1 MLSSVKIRHGRPIL
15 RSVTLFVSCF
25 LLLSGCAVQRER
37 YDVPAVS
44 LPERFAKAPPAVA
57 SSAVVLPAV
66 GASAAAAVPALALDG
81 ALGEWWRLL
90 GNSELDDLAD
100 RALANNPDLR
110 VATLRIVQSR
120 VRLQQAG
127 ADKLPVISLPAQAK
141 IEAPSSG
148 VGRAA
153 PGDEIHSRRLYQV
166 SLRSDWRPDLWGE
179 RSALYDSAEFQVWR
193 ATFQRDDIQRNVL
206 TNVATN
212 YLEYLS
218 LNDRLRVARETEMVL
233 SGMLESVDAR
243 LQAGD
248 ATVTELEQQKSA
260 VYSVRATIPVLQQQ
274 REVVQNRLASLTG
287 AVPGSLR
294 LSERGLDSVNFPQVL
309 PGVPSA
315 LLLRRPDVRAVE
327 ARLLAADADV
337 DVARAR
343 ILPPLDLTAQVGYG
357 SAYLSQMFQPQ
368 SLFWSFI
375 ANLSA
380 TLFDGGK
387 RSSEVD
393 FAQALHEEMVET
405 YVRVIYDA
413 VREVD
418 DSLSAIRYMG
428 NRLEA
433 QRVATDSARRAWDF
447 SQESYM
453 AGAVDYLVMLDTQR
467 TYHRNLDDWYGVR
480 MERYRGLINLFSAL
494 GGGVAE
500 GVAMPGGGARPAAL
514 TEVLDGGAVLM
525 ATPGKLQAGL
535 PASSAPGEN
544 VAGAAGEPFSPQ
556 AEKSAEEPL
565 EMVLAGTLP
574 QRLPLEGLDWSGA
587 LPQAESAQW
596 LVEMSG
602 IHERATVPAAWRD
615 LRARFPLHTENR
627 RLLPRLQ
634 GKVERGSEER
644 TSWYRLYIA
653 GLADRASAEALCAS
667 LHDGQQ
673 RCRVVS
679 SRSLENGESHATPLP
694 DAGGAAS
701 AGE

>member
-1 MLSSVKIRHGRPIL
+1 MLSSVKKRHGHSIL

-25 LLLSGCAVQRER
+25 LLLSGCAVKRER
-37 YDVPAVS
+37 YDVPTVS
-44 LPERFAKAPPAVA
+44 LPERYAKAPSVVAAPAVA
-57 SSAVVLPAV
+57 PSAV
-66 GASAAAAVPALALDG
+66 GARSSVPAMALDG

-127 ADKLPVISLPAQAK
+127 ADKLPVLSVPAQAK

-148 VGRAA
+148 IGRAA
-153 PGDEIHSRRLYQV
+153 AGDDIHSRRLYQI
-166 SLRSDWRPDLWGE
+166 SLRGDWRPDIWGE
-179 RSALYDSAEFQVWR
+179 RSALYDSAEFLVWR
-193 ATFQRDDIQRNVL
+193 ATFQRDDIQRTVL
-206 TNVATN
+206 SNVATN

-274 REVVQNRLASLTG
+274 REVVQNRIAALTG
-287 AVPGSLR
+287 AVPGSLK
-294 LSERGLDSVNFPQVL
+294 LSERGLDSVSFPQVL

-380 TLFDGGK
+380 TIFDGGK

-418 DSLSAIRYMG
+418 DSLSAIRFMG

-433 QRVATDSARRAWDF
+433 QRVATESARRAWDF

-500 GVAMPGGGARPAAL
+500 GMAMPGDGTRPAPLVAEL
-514 TEVLDGGAVLM
+514 AGGAVLM
-525 ATPGKLQAGL
+525 ATPGKLQAAL
-535 PASSAPGEN
+535 PALSGQEGNAPGA
-544 VAGAAGEPFSPQ
+544 VGQSLSPE
-556 AEKSAEEPL
+556 AEKSADEPL
-565 EMVLAGTLP
+565 ELVLAGTLP
-574 QRLPLEGLDWSGA
+574 PRLPQEGLDWSGA
-587 LPQAESAQW
+587 LPQAEGEQW

-615 LRARFPLHTENR
+615 MRARFPQQTENR
-627 RLLPRLQ
+627 RLLPRLH
-634 GKVERGSEER
+634 GKAESGSEER
-644 TSWYRLYIA
+644 TSWYRLFIA
-653 GLADRASAEALCAS
+653 GLADRTAAEALCAS
-667 LHDGQQ
+667 LQDGQQ

-679 SRSLENGESHATPLP
+679 SHSLENGEPHAKPSP
-694 DAGGAAS
+694 DAGGAPRA
-701 AGE
+701 AE

>member
-1 MLSSVKIRHGRPIL
+1 MTAQAMFATHKFHGVSALAGIAL
-15 RSVTLFVSCF
+15 CISCF
-25 LLLSGCAVQRER
+25 LLLSGCAVKRER
-37 YDVPAVS
+37 YDVPPVF
-44 LPERFAKAPPAVA
+44 LPESYAKAPPVTAPEA
-57 SSAVVLPAV
+57 
-66 GASAAAAVPALALDG
+66 GRVPAATPGMALDG

-90 GNSELDDLAD
+90 GSSELDELTD

-110 VATLRIVQSR
+110 VAALRIVQSR

-127 ADKLPVISLPAQAK
+127 ADQLPVISLPTQTK
-141 IEAPSSG
+141 IEAPDSG
-148 VGRAA
+148 IGRLAS
-153 PGDEIHSRRLYQV
+153 GGERHSRKLYQS
-166 SLRSDWRPDLWGE
+166 SLRGDWRPDIWGE

-193 ATFQRDDIQRNVL
+193 ATFQRDDVQRTVL
-206 TNVATN
+206 ASVATS

-218 LNDRLRVARETEMVL
+218 LNDRLRVAHETEKVL

-274 REVVQNRLASLTG
+274 REVVHNRLAALTG
-287 AVPGSLR
+287 AVPGSLK
-294 LSERGLDSVNFPQVL
+294 LSELGLDSVKFPQVL

-357 SAYLSQMFQPQ
+357 SAYLSQLFQPQ

-375 ANLSA
+375 ANLSV
-380 TLFDGGK
+380 TIFDGGK

-418 DSLSAIRYMG
+418 DALSAIRLMG

-433 QRVATDSARRAWDF
+433 QRVATESARRAWDF

-467 TYHRNLDDWYGVR
+467 TYHRNLDDWYSVR
-480 MERYRGLINLFSAL
+480 MERYRGLVNLFSAL
-494 GGGVAE
+494 GGGVAA
-500 GVAMPGGGARPAAL
+500 GVTMPGAGARPAPLVA
-514 TEVLDGGAVLM
+514 ELDGGAVLA
-525 ATPGKLQAGL
+525 ATPGKLQNELSAAPEPGM
-535 PASSAPGEN
+535 SAPL
-544 VAGAAGEPFSPQ
+544 AAGELPPASK
-556 AEKSAEEPL
+556 EENTSEPL

-574 QRLPLEGLDWSGA
+574 PRLPLEGLDWSGT
-587 LPQAESAQW
+587 LPQAEEEQW

-602 IHERATVPAAWRD
+602 IHERAAVPAVWRD
-615 LRARFPLHTENR
+615 LRARFPLHAANR
-627 RLLPRLQ
+627 RLVPRQQ
-634 GKVERGSEER
+634 GKVESDSGER
-644 TSWYRLYIA
+644 ASWYRLFIV
-653 GLADRASAEALCAS
+653 GSRDRQSAEALCAS
-667 LHDGQQ
+667 LHSGQQ
-673 RCRVVS
+673 RCRVIS
-679 SRSLENGESHATPLP
+679 ARSLEIGEPHAALSLEAAAP
-694 DAGGAAS
+694 AAS
-701 AGE
+701 AGK